1 MSMRELLT
9 TDPKIAV
16 AVASSTVGTGSATV
30 LELIPDN
37 IGKLATLV
45 GIVLSI
51 VLIATHAR
59 IYKKT
64 GLELQALRAEAAER
78 EARRASQ
85 RERSTD

>member
-1 MSMRELLT
+1 MRELLT
-9 TDPKIAV
+9 TDPKIAY
-16 AVASSTVGTGSATV
+16 AVASGTAGTGFGTF
-30 LELIPDN
+30 LELIPND

-64 GLELQALRAEAAER
+64 GLELQVLRAEAEER
-78 EARRASQ
+78 EARRATQ
-85 RERSTD
+85 RDRSTD

>member
-1 MSMRELLT
+1 MSVRELLT
-9 TDPKIAV
+9 TDPKVAY
-16 AVASSTVGTGSATV
+16 AVASTTSAAGFGTV
-30 LELIPDN
+30 LELIPND

-64 GLELQALRAEAAER
+64 GLELRALRDAEAER
-78 EARRASQ
+78 QEQ
-85 RERSTD
+85 RNNNPEHHDD